1 MKFKTIFEGSVLP
14 VDFGA
19 KRIRRVDPADD
30 WHSAR
35 RSDDG
40 TYQVLSSGS
49 GPRDLTHHPDAT
61 HALYRNPNSEQF
73 VAYRKADKPDHFT
86 GSDLI
91 GDLHEPD
98 VHSSKVRF

>member
-1 MKFKTIFEGSVLP
+1 MKFKSLFEGDVVD

-19 KRIRRVDPADD
+19 GRRRQVSSSKG

-35 RSDDG
+35 RDDDG
-40 TYQVLSSGS
+40 TYRVLSSGD

-61 HALYRNPNSEQF
+61 HALFRSPGSSKF
-73 VAYRKADKPDHFT
+73 VAYKKADKPDHMT

-91 GDLHEPD
+91 GDLHDPD
-98 VHSSKVRF
+98 VHPDKVRF